1 MPKATLSFLFGIVL
15 LGVPVLAQ
23 AQIQPPM
30 PDWQTDADYCQWQW
44 RQADGLGLWTETCR
58 LPTGLWLVDWDTEKR
73 AFVTRRNGL
82 IVDMAVQSWRFSSA
96 KGLGALREALKEA
109 LIEAGHL
116 EVNAPCHWQ
125 TIVRRPAART
135 TAFHVLSPTSP
146 TALEP
151 QANDQVPAPVCG
163 PYGASTHGVRY
174 FMTDLRWPD
183 RAIFLQ
189 EDQKRPL
196 FDVDSLV
203 VSP

>member
-15 LGVPVLAQ
+15 LGMPILTQ
-23 AQIQPPM
+23 AQPTI
-30 PDWQTDADYCQWQW
+30 PDWQTDADHCQWHG
-44 RQADGLGLWTETCR
+44 RQTDGLGLWTETCR
-58 LPTGLWLVDWDTEKR
+58 LPTGLWLVDRDQEPR
-73 AFVTRRNGL
+73 AFVTRRNSV
-82 IVDMAVQSWRFSSA
+82 IVDMAVLSWRFSSA

-116 EVNAPCHWQ
+116 EANAPCQWQ
-125 TIVRRPAART
+125 TIARRPAARP

-146 TALEP
+146 TALKP
-151 QANDQVPAPVCG
+151 QQSDEVPAPDCG
-163 PYGASTHGVRY
+163 PYGASSHGLRY